1 MAVLPPGTL
10 LQLMY
15 LRERLRGLQPGHFV
29 EIGPGSGEIT
39 GLLLDHGWSGISYEL
54 EAKTVQT
61 LRARF
66 ANEIAAKRF
75 IPVNESYL
83 LSPPLLK
90 KVDMVISCMVMEH
103 LEDDTQ
109 YDFMGKSANCLK
121 IGGVMIGFVPASP
134 EHWGIEDDIAG
145 HFRRYSRE
153 SLRSLLQRSRWKVVH
168 VAGLT
173 YPVSNLLLPI
183 SNFLVRRNEVSK
195 LKLSIFERTKQ
206 SGRRNVRFKTH
217 FPSVLKL
224 ILNEWTMLPL
234 YWIQKL
240 FSNSDKALVIYFEA
254 IPESQDN
261 ANGKP

>member
-15 LRERLRGLQPGHFV
+15 LRERLRGLQPGHFI

-39 GLLLDHGWSGISYEL
+39 GLLLDCGWSGMSYDL
-54 EAKTVQT
+54 EAKTVQN
-61 LRARF
+61 LHARF
-66 ANEIAAKRF
+66 GNEIAAKRF
-75 IPVNESYL
+75 IPVNENYL
-83 LSPPLLK
+83 LSAPPLE

-103 LEDDTQ
+103 LEDDTE
-109 YDFMGKSANCLK
+109 YDFIEKSANCLK

-134 EHWGIEDDIAG
+134 AHWGIEDDIAG

-153 SLRSLLQRSRWKVVH
+153 SLLTLLQRSRWKVVQ

-183 SNFLVRRNEVSK
+183 SNFLVRRNEVNK
-195 LKLSIFERTKQ
+195 LKLSVLERTKQ

-217 FPSVLKL
+217 FPSVLKF

-234 YWIQKL
+234 YWIQKF

-254 IPESQDN
+254 IPEAQGN
-261 ANGKP
+261 ANEKP